1 MEQTRLMLAIAI
13 SIAVLF
19 IFQLLVPTPH
29 RHTAQQVSAAS
40 TRATSPSDGPAAAG
54 GVTFPG
60 TEPAAI
66 SKPAAAPRL
75 AIQAPR
81 VEGSID
87 LRGARFDDLVLRDY
101 HETVSPKS
109 PLVRVLEP
117 DGNRQPN
124 GIQLG
129 WASADGSNGPRVPDG
144 ATLWRTDAT
153 AISPGHPATL
163 TWDNGSGLVFAMTI
177 AIDDDYMFTVTR
189 SVRNTTGRAAHLF
202 PWSRVTRGY
211 TPEVAGSYLVHEGPI
226 GVLAGRLDELG
237 YKGTRDASASHDGV
251 ALTHDSTGG
260 WVGITDK
267 YWLSAVIPPQDEA
280 LTASYRW
287 TPGSG
292 GANQAGTYQV
302 DTLARDALVVGPG
315 ADVSIT
321 SHVFAGA
328 KEVHLLDRYMDDLG
342 IPSFDRAVDFGWF
355 YFLTKPIF
363 FMLDWL
369 NNQLGNFGLAILTFT
384 LFVKALFFPLATKS
398 YRSMSKMRLLQPR
411 MQEIRARHKDDAAA
425 MQRETMVLYK
435 TEGVN
440 PASGCLPMLI
450 QIPVFFCL
458 YKVLYVTIEMRHAP
472 FFGWIHDLSAPDPT
486 NVFNLFG
493 LLPFDP
499 AHLFP
504 VLQLGVWPLVLMGTM
519 FLQQRLNPP
528 PPDPAQQRIFQFM
541 PLIFTFMMAR
551 FPAGLVIYYCWNN
564 LLTCAQQWVIMRRT
578 SLSPRAGRSQPKAAR
593 T

>member
-1 MEQTRLMLAIAI
+1 M
-13 SIAVLF
+13 
-19 IFQLLVPTPH
+19 
-29 RHTAQQVSAAS
+29 
-40 TRATSPSDGPAAAG
+40 
-54 GVTFPG
+54 
-60 TEPAAI
+60 
-66 SKPAAAPRL
+66 
-75 AIQAPR
+75 
-81 VEGSID
+81 
-87 LRGARFDDLVLRDY
+87 LRDY

-117 DGNRQPN
+117 EGDKQPN

-129 WASADGSNGPRVPDG
+129 WASAGGTDGAAVPDG
-144 ATLWRTDAT
+144 NTLWRTIDT
-153 AISPGHPATL
+153 GISPGHPATL
-163 TWDNGSGLVFAMTI
+163 TWDNGAGLVFSVTI
-177 AIDDDYMFTVTR
+177 ALDDDYMFTVTQTA
-189 SVRNTTGRAAHLF
+189 RNSTGKPVSLF

-211 TPEVAGSYLVHEGPI
+211 TPEVAGSYLIHEGPI
-226 GVLAGRLDELG
+226 GVLDGRLDELG
-237 YKGTRDASASHDGV
+237 YKGTRNDSASHDGV
-251 ALTHDSTGG
+251 AMTKDSTGG
-260 WVGITDK
+260 WAGITDK
-267 YWLSAVIPPQDEA
+267 YWLSAVIPPQNEA
-280 LTASYRW
+280 ITASYRY
-287 TPGSG
+287 TPGLG
-292 GANQAGTYQV
+292 GGDQAGTYQV
-302 DTLARDALVVGPG
+302 DTLARQALVVAPG
-315 ADVSIT
+315 ASASVT

-328 KEVHLLDRYMDDLG
+328 KEVHLLDRYMRTLN

-411 MQEIRARHKDDAAA
+411 MQEIRARHKDDPAA
-425 MQRETMVLYK
+425 MQRETMTLYK

-440 PASGCLPMLI
+440 PASGCLPMVI

-458 YKVLYVTIEMRHAP
+458 YKVLYVTIEMRQAP

-493 LLPFDP
+493 LLPIDP
-499 AHLFP
+499 AHYLP
-504 VLQLGVWPLVLMGTM
+504 MLQLGLWPLVLMGTM

-564 LLTCAQQWVIMRRT
+564 LLTCAQQWMIMRRT
-578 SLSPRAGRSQPKAAR
+578 SLSPRAGRPQAKAAR